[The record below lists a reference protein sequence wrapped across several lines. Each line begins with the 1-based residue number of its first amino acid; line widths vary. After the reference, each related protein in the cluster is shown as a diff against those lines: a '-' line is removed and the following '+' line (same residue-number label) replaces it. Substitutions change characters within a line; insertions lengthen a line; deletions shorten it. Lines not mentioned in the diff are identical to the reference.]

1 VVVCGWKR
9 ILACE
14 KLGLGSIPVF
24 ISPETN
30 DLELFKNPV
39 YENAS
44 FRELS
49 VFEKAEILCKLK
61 GFGEVDENLIRRFLP
76 LLKIPA
82 TRRYLELFWEVST
95 FDPALKQALG
105 HHGASLAV
113 LELLLP
119 YTPEERT
126 LLLPL
131 LLTQGQNK
139 QKELLTLLRDVAQR
153 EKISPRA
160 ILQGLVCQT
169 ILQDDRL
176 SPLQKADRILDTVR
190 EQRSP
195 VLSSWSR
202 AFEAALKA
210 LHLEKGVVISPIPFF
225 EGEELNL
232 TFGFRSREEFVQR
245 ITELTKLAEKPEF
258 SGLFRPPAEDD

>member
-1 VVVCGWKR
+1 MFWQVSD
-9 ILACE
+9 LA
-14 KLGLGSIPVF
+14 
-24 ISPETN
+24 
-30 DLELFKNPV
+30 
-39 YENAS
+39 
-44 FRELS
+44 
-49 VFEKAEILCKLK
+49 
-61 GFGEVDENLIRRFLP
+61 
-76 LLKIPA
+76 
-82 TRRYLELFWEVST
+82 
-95 FDPALKQALG
+95 PALKQALG

-153 EKISPRA
+153 EKISPRD
-160 ILQGLVCQT
+160 ILQGLVYQK
-169 ILQDDRL
+169 ILLDDRL
-176 SPLQKADRILDTVR
+176 SPLQKADRILNMVR
-190 EQRSP
+190 EQRNP

-210 LHLEKGVVISPIPFF
+210 LDLERGVVISPGPFF

-232 TFGFRSREEFVQR
+232 TFGFRSREEFLQK
-245 ITELTKLAEKPEF
+245 ITELNKLADKPEF
-258 SGLFRPPAEDD
+258 SGLFQPPAEDD